1 MGKPS
6 IFSSGYE
13 KRMRKRRKRIFI
25 IVTSSIIVAA
35 IVVVVFMGSL
45 GIANKKIVS
54 SENNNKKNT
63 SSKKTSDVKVKTKK
77 TKKSNENDVKAI
89 VTSNFIINMPSG
101 KQAKVIY
108 DNTSTGKVIKS
119 VDNSD
124 PDLDYNINP
133 SGSAVVLVQKST
145 QDIVLA
151 NADATSSNITN
162 ANYTS
167 TTGTVFSKA
176 TVLKANPGYIWCTAP
191 KFIDDTNIAY
201 ISQLPW
207 LQKTNKYIWKY
218 NTQNKTTVNTNI
230 TGQNVQINSITP
242 KGLEIIT
249 DNSTQ
254 YLKGD
259 GSVTK

>member
-1 MGKPS
+1 VGKPS

-54 SENNNKKNT
+54 SETNNKKNT

-77 TKKSNENDVKAI
+77 SNENDAKTI
-89 VTSNFIINMPSG
+89 VTSNFMINMPSG

-151 NADATSSNITN
+151 NADGTSSNITN

-176 TVLKANPGYIWCTAP
+176 TVLKANPSYIWCASP

-207 LQKTNKYIWKY
+207 FQKTNKYIWKY

-259 GSVTK
+259 GSVTN